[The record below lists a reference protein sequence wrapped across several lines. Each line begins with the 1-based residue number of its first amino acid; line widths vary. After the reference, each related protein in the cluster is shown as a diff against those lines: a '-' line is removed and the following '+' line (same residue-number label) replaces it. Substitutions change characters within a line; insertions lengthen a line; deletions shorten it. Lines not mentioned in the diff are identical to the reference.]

1 MHQCI
6 EYSKIVQ
13 NEFQDK
19 LSELFFNKV
28 FYKNNLNSNLMKI
41 IHFEIL

>member
-1 MHQCI
+1 MHQYI

-19 LSELFFNKV
+19 LSEFFIKL
-28 FYKNNLNSNLMKI
+28 FYKKKLNSNLMKI
-41 IHFEIL
+41 IHFELF

>member
-1 MHQCI
+1 MHQYI

-19 LSELFFNKV
+19 LSELFFYNV
-28 FYKNNLNSNLMKI
+28 FL
-41 IHFEIL
+41 